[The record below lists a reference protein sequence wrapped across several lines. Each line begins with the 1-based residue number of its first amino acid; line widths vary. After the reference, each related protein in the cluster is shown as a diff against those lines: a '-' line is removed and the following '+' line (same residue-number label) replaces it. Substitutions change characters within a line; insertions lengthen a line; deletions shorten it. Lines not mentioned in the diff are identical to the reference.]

1 MKYIRDLKLIAA
13 SLLLVVGLAACD
25 EPGPAETAGENIDQ
39 AVDKA
44 GDKIDDAADKV
55 DESMSDKKE

>member
-1 MKYIRDLKLIAA
+1 MKFFRNLKFIAA
-13 SLLLVVGLAACD
+13 SLLLAFGLAACD
-25 EPGPAETAGENIDQ
+25 APGPAETAGENIDQ

-55 DESMSDKKE
+55 DESMSDKKK